1 MKNLIRIFIIYFLL
15 SATQSANAQPA
26 ENQKQSALIPDHL
39 IFNYAGNIG
48 NYGIGAGY
56 LLNQKQNL
64 QLGIL
69 YGFTPKYKVAVPTH
83 TIAVRGVYLPLTCKL
98 KPGLHL
104 SPLVSLGVSYS
115 TAIGKNTWISQ
126 PSVFPAGYYSPTAL
140 RFHAGFGGKI
150 SYETDKNFF
159 IKKIDLYAETTTND
173 LYAYYWVIYR
183 EVKTTDIF
191 SLMLGLNFWF

>member
-1 MKNLIRIFIIYFLL
+1 MNYFKHIFLHCCILIAI
-15 SATQSANAQPA
+15 STAMAQPV
-26 ENQKQSALIPDHL
+26 ENQNKSMLIPDYL

-56 LLNQKQNL
+56 SLNKKQNL
-64 QLGIL
+64 QLGIT
-69 YGFTPKYKVAVPTH
+69 YGFTPKYKVAVATH
-83 TIAVRGVYLPLTCKL
+83 TIAVRGIYLPLTYEL
-98 KPGLHL
+98 KPGLTL
-104 SPLVSLGVSYS
+104 SPQMSLGVSYS
-115 TAIGKNTWISQ
+115 TAIGKNTWVSQ
-126 PSVFPAGYYSPTAL
+126 PSVFPEGYYSSTAL

-150 SYETDKNFF
+150 SYETDNDFF
-159 IKKIDLYAETTTND
+159 VKKIDLYAEATTND